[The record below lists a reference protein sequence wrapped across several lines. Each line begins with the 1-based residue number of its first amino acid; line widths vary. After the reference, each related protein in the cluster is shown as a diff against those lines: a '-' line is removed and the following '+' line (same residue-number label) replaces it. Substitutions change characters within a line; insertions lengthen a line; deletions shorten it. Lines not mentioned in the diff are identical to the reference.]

1 MDTKKNIIITNK
13 NGKKTNYHVLCTFDS
28 NKNHKSYMIYT
39 DFSKNSDNDINVY
52 YACYEQGHHS
62 ELKSVETQE
71 EIALMDDILSSLEQE
86 LNNKFGKPNFLIN

>member
-39 DFSKNSDNDINVY
+39 DFSKNSDNCINVY
-52 YACYEQGHHS
+52 YACYEQGHDS
-62 ELKSVETQE
+62 ELKAVETQE
-71 EIALMDDILSSLEQE
+71 EIALMDSILSSLEQE
-86 LNNKFGKPNFLIN
+86 LNNKFRKSSTL